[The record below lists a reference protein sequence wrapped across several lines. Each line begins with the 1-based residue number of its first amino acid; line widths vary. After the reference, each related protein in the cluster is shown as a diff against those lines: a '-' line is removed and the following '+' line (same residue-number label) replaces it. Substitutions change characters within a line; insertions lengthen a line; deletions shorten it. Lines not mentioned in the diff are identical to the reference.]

1 MGGNYVHLGDFNQDD
16 QIMIILPEKRI
27 NESQGLEWI
36 SEIGAD
42 TEKIV
47 KELDKLI
54 KQHVP
59 TAELELDWD
68 ATGDGGEYFC
78 RVWLYDNFYDLY
90 KYDKTFAVRFYT
102 MDPETEEYYNYNE
115 YRGLTQTRL
124 LTVLLNELLEVN
136 RQNLNESEEE
146 GDLEWIKDVE
156 ADELSL
162 SPNVFFRSDDEMYY
176 TLDQLGYD
184 ITDMSLDT
192 MCELAIN
199 EGYRW
204 SDKHNGWYHRDE
216 VEDFSYLG
224 ESTVDDLEWMKGPAL
239 IRFGDIKHEINDYVS
254 VGDKIYLSGFL
265 YLSETNN
272 TVENVIILDNE
283 HGVIDSFMSSKNRPK
298 VKVSFGE
305 NITNLPL
312 WVDNM
317 GGDYVDL
324 GAFESDD
331 DILIILPQKNNINES
346 EDLNWIENVPS
357 NEIVKPW
364 NGTIGSWTTPIY
376 DRVYLY
382 TDDGVTREVK
392 VGGLTSKYRKRN
404 RKGEWFGSDG
414 DIRFYDASISDEEIK
429 AFNSDPEYPDPFEG
443 KYEITMS
450 RREYNDNARK
460 GKLILTPNKV
470 GINESEMDFG
480 WTDDF
485 QWTTDMLLSMLE
497 NCNEIRVTNYN
508 LQMDSPYIMR
518 GEPTIYTL
526 TRCEEWW
533 DKFSQIPLDDNGR
546 GPAEWYQDYDE
557 GRIGVLA
564 SYEPNK
570 NPREMDIEKDGW
582 TITQYPQEI
591 INSLNGKHSELFILL
606 GKDGR
611 PVYDL
616 IPKKYRERVKTN
628 WEDRFFNSK
637 LNESEEDE
645 FDWVRDVEI
654 DLVPGQIYDIKTGN
668 GYYWVPEKYIGRKWD
683 DEHDVEMYK
692 FKDLDGGGSGGKSV
706 PYVKDL
712 MKKGHIRL
720 YDPNWSIKDEL
731 TFSDNIEDV
740 LKGNFVIYFKDGV
753 YLDQTL
759 PIQDKLF
766 EMGFSFYTKGPN
778 EYITNK
784 DSSDKIQFF
793 ESFNWDTSNPR
804 YNKMPSDQWDKKKIL
819 LSSVKK
825 DDGFRW
831 IPKPNPRLD
840 EQELFLTIMDH
851 NAIVINGDK
860 YVTNNINESEEFDWI
875 QKQEPEK
882 ELKKSKRYVIDVS
895 HLRPTPMRYSHDTSL
910 TKQDILRK
918 LEDLGY
924 DVEHIDVDEAKYF
937 YVEPTDGGPSWQYD
951 EYGTPIQFDYWVD
964 YNTDLMDDPTYG
976 GKYQMINVD
985 EFMFLIDNNLIGE
998 SEKNDFDWVR
1008 GFKPEYIDRCLDGRC
1023 MFLVCG
1029 DEEFNNTMIT
1039 PINYKIQESKKP
1051 INESAGISFEARKWG
1066 EIIYDEI
1073 ISNPEEKT
1081 RLIIDG
1087 YDYPETFD
1095 GFPIDYVV
1103 VDFYDRLTGYGQ
1115 EHSGYDKDGN
1125 YVVLLYVQP
1134 KLVSGQGG
1142 YSLQSALN
1150 HEMKHAWEDYNRLS
1164 KGLPSI
1170 EQTKESQQLYNRDYI
1185 LMLSDQ
1191 NVRGPI
1197 KEILKYYYYLSNL
1210 EKSAYLENV
1219 YDQNPAYERVVRE
1232 IASKDFE
1239 SFKDRFD
1246 LDVNWHLMNTAY
1258 DIPFLTKF
1266 RSPREFID
1274 YSAEELRSRA
1284 LKMIKKINKMKY
1296 IHGKI

>member
-1 MGGNYVHLGDFNQDD
+1 MPYFTKKGIGTDKGKTCVYKKSSKKKVGCTAG
-16 QIMIILPEKRI
+16 PVEKY
-27 NESQGLEWI
+27 L
-36 SEIGAD
+36 
-42 TEKIV
+42 
-47 KELDKLI
+47 
-54 KQHVP
+54 
-59 TAELELDWD
+59 TALRM
-68 ATGDGGEYFC
+68 A
-78 RVWLYDNFYDLY
+78 
-90 KYDKTFAVRFYT
+90 
-102 MDPETEEYYNYNE
+102 
-115 YRGLTQTRL
+115 
-124 LTVLLNELLEVN
+124 
-136 RQNLNESEEE
+136 ESEE
-146 GDLEWIKDVE
+146 
-156 ADELSL
+156 LS
-162 SPNVFFRSDDEMYY
+162 
-176 TLDQLGYD
+176 
-184 ITDMSLDT
+184 
-192 MCELAIN
+192 
-199 EGYRW
+199 
-204 SDKHNGWYHRDE
+204 
-216 VEDFSYLG
+216 
-224 ESTVDDLEWMKGPAL
+224 
-239 IRFGDIKHEINDYVS
+239 
-254 VGDKIYLSGFL
+254 
-265 YLSETNN
+265 
-272 TVENVIILDNE
+272 
-283 HGVIDSFMSSKNRPK
+283 
-298 VKVSFGE
+298 
-305 NITNLPL
+305 
-312 WVDNM
+312 
-317 GGDYVDL
+317 
-324 GAFESDD
+324 
-331 DILIILPQKNNINES
+331 
-346 EDLNWIENVPS
+346 WIENVPS
-357 NEIVKPW
+357 NEIVRPW

-382 TDDGVTREVK
+382 TDDDDVTREVK

-429 AFNSDPEYPDPFEG
+429 AFNGDPEYPDPFEG
-443 KYEITMS
+443 KYRITMS

-497 NCNEIRVTNYN
+497 NCNEIKVSNYN

-591 INSLNGKHSELFILL
+591 ISSLNGKHSELFILL

-628 WEDRFFNSK
+628 WEDRFFGEK

-654 DLVPGQIYDIKTGN
+654 DLVPGQIYDIKTSN

-683 DEHDVEMYK
+683 DKHDVEMYK

-712 MKKGHIRL
+712 MKKGHIRP

-731 TFSDNIEDV
+731 TFSDNIEDA

-753 YLDQTL
+753 YLDETL

-784 DSSDKIQFF
+784 DSSKKIQFF

-819 LSSVKK
+819 LSAVKK
-825 DDGFRW
+825 DDEFRW
-831 IPKPNPRLD
+831 RPKPNPRLD
-840 EQELFLTIMDH
+840 EQELFAYVKDH
-851 NAIVINGDK
+851 DAIVINGDK
-860 YVTNNINESEEFDWI
+860 YVTNNINEVDDWGWAKEIPGTKEYGQRYRYFEILACYDVIDWRTGECDEVYSHFIRIPIEEVDEVWNIPDVDFDYLAGPGDEGEGVIMYAVKNRLISAIDLNEIIMYEGVREISYDQYIDKMGEPDERINEENDFDWI

-882 ELKKSKRYVIDVS
+882 ELKKNKKYVVDVS
-895 HLRPTPMRYSHDTSL
+895 HLRPAPMKHSHNPSL

-918 LEDLGY
+918 LEEIGY
-924 DVEHIDVDEAKYF
+924 DVEYIDVDRAKYF
-937 YVEPTDGGPSWQYD
+937 YVEPTEGGQSWQD
-951 EYGTPIQFDYWVD
+951 NEYGVPIEFDYWVD
-964 YNTDLMDDPTYG
+964 YNVDLMDDPSYG
-976 GKYQMINVD
+976 GKYQTIDVD
-985 EFMFLIDNNLIGE
+985 EFMFLIDNNLISE
-998 SEKNDFDWVR
+998 SR
-1008 GFKPEYIDRCLDGRC
+1008 
-1023 MFLVCG
+1023 
-1029 DEEFNNTMIT
+1029 
-1039 PINYKIQESKKP
+1039 KP
-1051 INESAGISFEARKWG
+1051 INEVAGISFEARKWA
-1066 EIIYDEI
+1066 EIIYNEI
-1073 ISNPEEKT
+1073 ISNPEEKN

-1087 YDYPETFD
+1087 YDYPEAFD

-1103 VDFYDRLTGYGQ
+1103 IDYYDRLTGYGQ

-1125 YVVLLYVQP
+1125 YVVLLYIQP
-1134 KLVSGQGG
+1134 SLVRGQGG

-1164 KGLPSI
+1164 KGLPSV
-1170 EQTKESQQLYNRDYI
+1170 EQTKESQEMYNRDYI

-1191 NVRGPI
+1191 NIRGPI

-1232 IASKDFE
+1232 IAGMNFE
-1239 SFKDRFD
+1239 PFKERFD

-1258 DIPFLTKF
+1258 DIPFLKKF
-1266 RSPREFID
+1266 KSPIDFID
-1274 YSAEELRSRA
+1274 YSAEELRSKA

-1296 IHGKI
+1296 VHGKM